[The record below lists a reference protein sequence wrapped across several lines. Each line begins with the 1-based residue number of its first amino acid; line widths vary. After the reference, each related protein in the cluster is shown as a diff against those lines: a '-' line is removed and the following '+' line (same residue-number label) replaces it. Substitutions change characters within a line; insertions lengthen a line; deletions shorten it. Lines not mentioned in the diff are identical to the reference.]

1 MNKRKI
7 MIMMAGMVLP
17 ILVPQASAAAEHHD
31 WEDQHVL
38 SINRE
43 PARAAFMPYQAK
55 KGDSQMSLNGE
66 WKFRWTK
73 TPEERIV
80 DFYRTDYSC
89 KGWKS
94 LAVPANWEV
103 NGYGTPIYIS
113 AGYPFKINPP
123 YVMTT
128 PKKDWTTYEER
139 NPTGQYKRIFQLKA
153 NSLLFRQDRQTFL
166 RFEGVMSA
174 FYVWVNGEKVG
185 YSQGS
190 MEPSEFNVTP
200 YLKAGKNEIAVE
212 VYKYSDGSYLEDQDF
227 WRFGGIHRDVWLYST
242 PNVRIRDFAV
252 RTLPQLSSATSSP
265 CDFTLQINLQLAVAA
280 GEKGEG
286 YRLMAWLEDAEDK
299 GVMLK
304 LPGTDRLEASLQA
317 SADEI
322 LDLNHKAA
330 LMNEWY
336 PQRGGRKFERMEG
349 VVENR
354 MPGLLRHLIY
364 IP

>member
-17 ILVPQASAAAEHHD
+17 ILAHQASAAAEHHD

-89 KGWKS
+89 KDWKT

-123 YVMTT
+123 YVMTE

-139 NPTGQYKRIFQLKA
+139 NPTGQYKRSFQLKA

-212 VYKYSDGSYLEDQDF
+212 VYK
-227 WRFGGIHRDVWLYST
+227 
-242 PNVRIRDFAV
+242 
-252 RTLPQLSSATSSP
+252 
-265 CDFTLQINLQLAVAA
+265 
-280 GEKGEG
+280 
-286 YRLMAWLEDAEDK
+286 
-299 GVMLK
+299 
-304 LPGTDRLEASLQA
+304 
-317 SADEI
+317 
-322 LDLNHKAA
+322 
-330 LMNEWY
+330 
-336 PQRGGRKFERMEG
+336 
-349 VVENR
+349 
-354 MPGLLRHLIY
+354 
-364 IP
+364 

>member
-17 ILVPQASAAAEHHD
+17 ILAPQASAAAEHHD

-73 TPEERIV
+73 TPEDRIV

-89 KGWKS
+89 KDWKS

-139 NPTGQYKRIFQLKA
+139 NPTGQYKRTFQLKA

-190 MEPSEFNVTP
+190 MDPSEFNVTP
-200 YLKAGKNEIAVE
+200 YLKLGKNEIAVE
-212 VYKYSDGSYLEDQDF
+212 RFTSIATAVIWKIRTSGASAASTVMFGS
-227 WRFGGIHRDVWLYST
+227 IPHRMSASVIS
-242 PNVRIRDFAV
+242 PSAPCRSS
-252 RTLPQLSSATSSP
+252 LPLHPLLVISP
-265 CDFTLQINLQLAVAA
+265 CRLIRNWRWQQVRR
-280 GEKGEG
+280 EKVTG
-286 YRLMAWLEDAEDK
+286 
-299 GVMLK
+299 
-304 LPGTDRLEASLQA
+304 
-317 SADEI
+317 
-322 LDLNHKAA
+322 
-330 LMNEWY
+330 
-336 PQRGGRKFERMEG
+336 
-349 VVENR
+349 
-354 MPGLLRHLIY
+354 
-364 IP
+364 